1 MKAIAIIN
9 KIKSIIPEQIINF
22 FTKGHERTVRAKK
35 NIAAS
40 LFIKGANI
48 GISLLL
54 VPLVL
59 NYLDQT
65 RYGIWLTM
73 TSIVSWFSFMDIGL
87 GNGLRNKFAEAKAKG
102 EHKKA
107 RIYVSTTYAILTI
120 ISVIFFSI
128 FFIVNKFLP
137 WSKILN
143 VDTSINSDLSILAL
157 IVFGSFSI
165 KFVAQLINTVI
176 VADQKP
182 AIRDGIN
189 LIGRILIL
197 IAIYLLTLLA
207 PSSLVYL
214 GLTYTGLPVI
224 IIIIFSLYLYN
235 SEYKK
240 YSPSTNYIDFKYSK
254 DLIGLGIKFFIIQ
267 IALVVIMSTDN
278 IIISQL
284 YSPKLVT
291 PYQIARKYFYIPL
304 SIFSI
309 IVSPFWSATT
319 EAYKK
324 SDYKWIKNMVK
335 KLNKIVIIFVLIG
348 ILMLIFSKKIYII
361 WLGEN
366 INISYLLSG
375 SWLLFFIIGIING
388 IYSNIINGFGKI
400 KVQTYIYFLGMI
412 INIPLSIFFAKKLNL
427 GIEGVILATVICQS
441 LHFIILPIQ
450 YKKLITK
457 NAKGIWNK

>member
-1 MKAIAIIN
+1 
-9 KIKSIIPEQIINF
+9 
-22 FTKGHERTVRAKK
+22 
-35 NIAAS
+35 
-40 LFIKGANI
+40 
-48 GISLLL
+48 
-54 VPLVL
+54 
-59 NYLDQT
+59 
-65 RYGIWLTM
+65 
-73 TSIVSWFSFMDIGL
+73 
-87 GNGLRNKFAEAKAKG
+87 
-102 EHKKA
+102 
-107 RIYVSTTYAILTI
+107 
-120 ISVIFFSI
+120 
-128 FFIVNKFLP
+128 
-137 WSKILN
+137 
-143 VDTSINSDLSILAL
+143 
-157 IVFGSFSI
+157 
-165 KFVAQLINTVI
+165 
-176 VADQKP
+176 
-182 AIRDGIN
+182 
-189 LIGRILIL
+189 
-197 IAIYLLTLLA
+197 
-207 PSSLVYL
+207 
-214 GLTYTGLPVI
+214 
-224 IIIIFSLYLYN
+224 LYLYN